1 MGNNNNNTRPNNASM
16 AKFERKLKEAEMFYK
31 EQRRVIDEEAET
43 EVQRL
48 KELQKIDTA
57 EKKTMEKMYKE
68 EQRKVEKANKAN
80 LLLKQEIAE
89 KEKQLTYQLNAAE
102 KHRVEKQYYERQA

>member
-1 MGNNNNNTRPNNASM
+1 
-16 AKFERKLKEAEMFYK
+16 
-31 EQRRVIDEEAET
+31 
-43 EVQRL
+43 
-48 KELQKIDTA
+48 
-57 EKKTMEKMYKE
+57 MYKE

-102 KHRVEKQYYERQA
+102 KHRVEKQYYERQAKLEEAIRDKETQKLIAENIKYEDKQFK